1 MQSEDNN
8 STEDNDMEAKE
19 NRFVVHLNGYSQNS

>member
-19 NRFVVHLNGYSQNS
+19 NRFVVYLNGYSQNS

>member
-1 MQSEDNN
+1 
-8 STEDNDMEAKE
+8 MEAKE